1 MTTTRMLLAA
11 GGAAVVLTLA
21 GCWDDDD
28 DTVAET
34 PASTAVPDSAGVSA
48 AAFVSY
54 ILTLG
59 ANDESSEPLTLSDT
73 FAVPP
78 EESADPTPLV

>member
-1 MTTTRMLLAA
+1 MKTTKMLLAA
-11 GGAAVVLTLA
+11 SGAALLLTLS

-28 DTVAET
+28 DTLAET
-34 PASTAVPDSAGVSA
+34 PPSTAVPDSAGVSA

-59 ANDESSEPLTLSDT
+59 AGDETSEPLTLNDA
-73 FAVPP
+73 FAVPA
-78 EESADPTPLV
+78 EDSAEPTPLV